1 MPDFSAITNYLAYL
15 ESGTNRKLRTEYD
28 NFDPHLPRVLA
39 KIAPFDKLDS
49 TVLDGIVNKLE
60 PLRYRMGQAIL
71 VKENLPARIAI
82 LYDGQARLLGYP
94 PGAIAPQTLE
104 KLEPGAIIG
113 ATSVI
118 RGVPCETVIAST
130 ETVCLTLKVADFQ
143 ELLEEERGRGR
154 EGEGGGISFFLPF
167 PHSSNLP
174 LFLCSL
180 FL

>member
-1 MPDFSAITNYLAYL
+1 MTTSINIYHEF
-15 ESGTNRKLRTEYD
+15 
-28 NFDPHLPRVLA
+28 LA

-113 ATSVI
+113 ATSII
-118 RGVPCETVIAST
+118 RGVPCETAIAST
-130 ETVCLTLKVADFQ
+130 ETVCLTLKVSDFLD
-143 ELLEEERGRGR
+143 LLREEGGRG
-154 EGEGGGISFFLPF
+154 
-167 PHSSNLP
+167 
-174 LFLCSL
+174 
-180 FL
+180 

>member
-104 KLEPGAIIG
+104 NSNQVQSLVQLVLFEVYHVKQLLHPPKQSVLPSKLLIF
-113 ATSVI
+113 
-118 RGVPCETVIAST
+118 
-130 ETVCLTLKVADFQ
+130 K
-143 ELLEEERGRGR
+143 
-154 EGEGGGISFFLPF
+154 
-167 PHSSNLP
+167 NY
-174 LFLCSL
+174 
-180 FL
+180 